1 MPRKLKLEEVLNWF
15 KEVHGDKYDYSKVN
29 YINNNTKIE
38 IICPEHGS
46 FLVYPKYH
54 KMGKRCRECFYK
66 DNTLTQL
73 EIIKDF
79 KNVHGNK
86 YDYSK
91 VNYINNKTKVEIIC
105 PEHGSF
111 FQKPGNHS
119 NQKDGCPKCTKSC
132 LKSRNE
138 HINDFKKVHGN
149 KYDYSKVDY
158 INSMKKVEIICPEHG
173 SFFQKPNDHKQGNG
187 CPICGKKSKGE
198 ERIKEFLEENNIEYL
213 REYNLFKKY
222 RFDFYLKDLD
232 TVIEYDG
239 IQHFK
244 PINYFGGE
252 KGFKETCFRDKEKDI
267 YCKKNNINLIRIS
280 YKDFNKIEKIL
291 SKSTL
296 K

>member
-1 MPRKLKLEEVLNWF
+1 VPRKLKLEEVLNWF

-91 VNYINNKTKVEIIC
+91 VNYINNKT
-105 PEHGSF
+105 
-111 FQKPGNHS
+111 
-119 NQKDGCPKCTKSC
+119 
-132 LKSRNE
+132 
-138 HINDFKKVHGN
+138 
-149 KYDYSKVDY
+149 
-158 INSMKKVEIICPEHG
+158 KVEIICPEHG